1 MSEQPTP
8 RFSVPCKLNPT
19 LLELDFMVRL
29 SLCMIVRNE
38 ADSLPHCLKSVS
50 GIVDEAIVLDTGSTD
65 LTVQVARSCGAKVYE
80 SSWKNDFALAR
91 NECLHYAQGEW
102 VLVLD
107 ADEQFLRAV
116 APALDILMQDPTH
129 LVVNLVRQ
137 EVGASQSPFSL
148 VSRLFRRHP
157 DLSFTRPYHAMID
170 DRVEILLA
178 KEPHWKIVNLPDP
191 AIRHEGYRPG
201 TIAAQDKFERARQ
214 AMEGFLMN
222 HPNDVYTC
230 TKLGALQVE
239 AGNWASG
246 MELLQKALRQNPQL
260 PDLCYELYYHLGI
273 AANRLGEIEEALHYY
288 QLALKQQVLPILKIA
303 AHNNLGNLYKR
314 KGELDSARS
323 HYEMIIGI
331 NPNLAI
337 GYYNLGLVKKQ
348 QGDLWGA
355 IASYETA
362 LRLNPLYPEAY
373 QNLGTTFLKLG
384 QVSQSTQ
391 AFQKAIALHQQQGN
405 YGEAQKI
412 TAFLREL
419 SG

>member
-1 MSEQPTP
+1 
-8 RFSVPCKLNPT
+8 
-19 LLELDFMVRL
+19 
-29 SLCMIVRNE
+29 MIVRNE
-38 ADSLPHCLKSVS
+38 AETLPHCLKSVS

-65 LTVQVARSCGAKVYE
+65 LTVPIARSCGATVYE
-80 SSWKNDFALAR
+80 TTWQNDFALAR
-91 NECLHYAQGEW
+91 NECLRHAQGEW
-102 VLVLD
+102 ILVLD
-107 ADEQFLRAV
+107 ADEQFLRST
-116 APALDILMQDPTH
+116 APALDTLMQDPTH

-157 DLSFTRPYHAMID
+157 EISFTRPYHAMID
-170 DRVEILLA
+170 DRVEALLA
-178 KEPHWKIVNLPDP
+178 KEPHWKIVTLPDS

-201 TIAAQDKFERARQ
+201 TIAARDKFERARQ

-246 MELLQKALRQNPQL
+246 MELLQKALRQTPSI

-273 AANRLGEIEEALHYY
+273 ASNRMGEAEEALHYY
-288 QLALKQQVLPILKIA
+288 QLALSQDVLPILKIA
-303 AHNNLGNLYKR
+303 AYNNLGNLYER
-314 KGELDSARS
+314 QGDLASARS
-323 HYEMIIGI
+323 QYEMIIRI

-362 LRLNPLYPEAY
+362 LRLNPHYPEAC
-373 QNLGTTFLKLG
+373 QNLGITLLKLG
-384 QVSQSTQ
+384 QVAQSTQ
-391 AFQKAIALHQQQGN
+391 ALQQAILLHQQQGN

-412 TAFLREL
+412 TTFLREL